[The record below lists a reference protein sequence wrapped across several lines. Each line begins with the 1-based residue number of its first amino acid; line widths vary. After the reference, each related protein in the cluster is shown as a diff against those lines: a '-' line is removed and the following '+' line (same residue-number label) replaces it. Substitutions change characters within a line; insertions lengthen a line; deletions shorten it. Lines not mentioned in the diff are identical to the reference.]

1 MPRFARLDDPGT
13 LHHVVIRGIE
23 RQKIFGN
30 SKDRADFLP
39 RLETLLPET
48 KITTYAWTFLSTHA
62 YFLLRTGDTPL
73 STLMWRLL
81 TGYTVSFNRR
91 YKRHGPLFQNRY
103 KSSICQVD
111 AYLRELVR
119 YLHLNPLRA
128 KIVSGLSELN
138 TVA

>member
-1 MPRFARLDDPGT
+1 MPRLARLDAPGT
-13 LHHVVIRGIE
+13 LHHVIIRGIE
-23 RQKIFGN
+23 RQKTFRN
-30 SKDRADFLP
+30 NKDRDNFLD

-48 KITTYAWTFLSTHA
+48 KITCRAWALLPNHAHFL
-62 YFLLRTGDTPL
+62 FRTGDTPL

-81 TGYTVSFNRR
+81 TGYAVSFNRR
-91 YKRHGPLFQNRY
+91 YKRHGQLFQNPY
-103 KSSICQVD
+103 KSSICQED